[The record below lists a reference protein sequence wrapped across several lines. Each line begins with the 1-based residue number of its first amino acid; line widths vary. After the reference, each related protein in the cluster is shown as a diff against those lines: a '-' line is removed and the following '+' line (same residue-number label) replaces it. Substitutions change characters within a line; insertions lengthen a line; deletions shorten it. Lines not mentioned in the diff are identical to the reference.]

1 MVQTVLTVTNPAISS
16 DEVRAIAAYAVEAG
30 YGLCVEPSML
40 QAAAEVSTANLPV
53 VTWAGYPSGKHHT
66 LVKAAEAR
74 LAIQFGATEVAIVP
88 DLAQVSDQ
96 SALMSELIAVR
107 DAVPHP
113 ARLGLVLETT
123 KLAPDVLISAARCA
137 AKCGFDAIVTGTE
150 ASSVEGVEALRSCL
164 EVRSAGMDVS
174 VVTSADQA
182 EAFRADSYWI
192 LSE

>member
-1 MVQTVLTVTNPAISS
+1 MVKTVLAVTNPAVSAE
-16 DEVRAIAAYAVEAG
+16 EVRAIGADAVAAG
-30 YGLCVEPSML
+30 YGLCVEPSLL
-40 QAAAEVSTANLPV
+40 QAAAEVSAANLPV
-53 VTWAGYPSGKHHT
+53 VTWTGYPTGKHHT

-74 LAIQFGATEVAIVP
+74 LAVQFGATEVAVVP

-96 SALMSELIAVR
+96 SALMSEMIAIR

-113 ARLGLVLETT
+113 ARLALVLETT
-123 KLAPDVLISAARCA
+123 KLSRDVVISAAQCA
-137 AKCGFDAIVTGTE
+137 AKCGFDAIVTGTVN
-150 ASSVEGVEALRSCL
+150 SSVEGVETLRSCAEL
-164 EVRSAGMDVS
+164 HSAGLDIN